1 MILDFDTYVSEKYII
16 KPTDK
21 PEAASNKTYFN
32 DLEAWIMEYKTRRKE
47 LDNIYMTYTSRED
60 LRRKLQAFQR
70 KLSKGD
76 QRIVRRLQTQSNPK
90 DPKAFQFLNPLFDLY
105 SQISAKK
112 RQIKVKEMDLEKQE
126 ETIQD
131 RQKSSAGDEDLK
143 ASYAEDISRTEE
155 KIRGINDDIK
165 KIYQEMADL
174 ERQIRLKLK
183 VMTDEFRRKKAI
195 MDAQLRQDTS
205 P

>member
-1 MILDFDTYVSEKYII
+1 MILDFDTYVSERYMIE
-16 KPTDK
+16 PTDK
-21 PEAASNKTYFN
+21 PEAASNKNYFN
-32 DLEAWIMEYKTRRKE
+32 DLEAWIMEYKNKLKE

-60 LRRKLQAFQR
+60 LRKKLQAFQR

-76 QRIVRRLQTQSNPK
+76 QRIIKRLQTQSNPK

-105 SQISAKK
+105 SQVSAKK
-112 RQIKVKEMDLEKQE
+112 RKIKVKEMDLEKQE
-126 ETIQD
+126 ETIED

-143 ASYAEDISRTEE
+143 ASYAEDISRTKK

-165 KIYQEMADL
+165 KIYKEMADV

-183 VMTDEFRRKKAI
+183 MLTDELQRKKAI
-195 MDAQLRQDTS
+195 MTAQLRQDTS